1 MPLCVDHTVSAVLE
15 RETVLE
21 WISSDRKKMRFGG
34 IGLSQDM
41 KAPRWLRSL
50 VSPLIVL
57 REVFMVTGQLTIL
70 LGHWRFSS
78 TFLELIFSSVVSSHP
93 CLHVLLQK

>member
-1 MPLCVDHTVSAVLE
+1 MLE

-21 WISSDRKKMRFGG
+21 WIASDRKKMRFGG

-41 KAPRWLRSL
+41 KAPRWLRFF

-57 REVFMVTGQLTIL
+57 REVFMMTGQLILL
-70 LGHWRFSS
+70 LGHWRLSFS
-78 TFLELIFSSVVSSHP
+78 FLISHNSMA
-93 CLHVLLQK
+93 LVLLY